1 MLLAFIPP
9 YAPPRCCQRTGGGV
23 FHQGMK
29 LKSGPFQ
36 YILGVLV
43 NAALRH
49 LVLVV
54 VLASSFGRAAQ
65 EPVAFVKQIAPV
77 LREKCLTCHGPEK
90 AKGGFRLD
98 TFELM
103 NKPGSSKLPPL
114 VAGSPEKSHLFELL
128 TTSDQ
133 DDRMPQK
140 DNALPPDQIGLF
152 ERWIREGARFDGPE
166 PKATLASLAALMDQP
181 LAPETY
187 LAPVP
192 ITAIAFHPA
201 GKELAVSGYHE
212 ITVWSADTTSLL
224 RRITNVAQRTF
235 ALVYHRDGTILAAAS
250 GTPGRSGEAKLFDAQ
265 TGERIRTLVST
276 PDVMLSVCFNA
287 DSTRLACAGTDNAIR
302 LFDAASGN
310 LQLTAEQ
317 HADWVT
323 SVAFSADGSN
333 IVSASRDKTVRVYDA
348 VSGELETTYTGHG
361 EAVFAAAFSIDP
373 KYALSAGRDK
383 KVHLWEVKDGKKSGE
398 LSAEGEIQ
406 RLIVSTNG
414 IFVAAGAAIRHYSK
428 DSKRELLHTF
438 TGHADLVYGLAL
450 HDASEQL
457 ASGSYDGEIRLWNI
471 RDGTLLRKF
480 RAVPL
485 RLTVR

>member
-1 MLLAFIPP
+1 
-9 YAPPRCCQRTGGGV
+9 
-23 FHQGMK
+23 
-29 LKSGPFQ
+29 
-36 YILGVLV
+36 V

-49 LVLVV
+49 LVLVLV
-54 VLASSFGRAAQ
+54 VVVVVVVPSLAQ
-65 EPVAFVKQIAPV
+65 EPVAFVRQIAPV

-103 NKPGSSKLPPL
+103 SKPGSSKLPPL

-128 TTSDQ
+128 TTTVE

-140 DNALPPDQIGLF
+140 DGALPREQIGLF
-152 ERWIREGARFDGPE
+152 ERWIREGARFDGPD

-187 LAPVP
+187 IAPVP

-212 ITVWSADTTSLL
+212 ITIWNPETGSLL

-235 ALVYHRDGTILAAAS
+235 ALAYNSDGTILAAAS
-250 GTPGRSGEAKLFDAQ
+250 GTPGRSGEAKLFDAH
-265 TGERIRTLVST
+265 TGGRIRTLVGT
-276 PDVMLSVCFNA
+276 PDVMLSVCFSP
-287 DSTRLACAGTDNAIR
+287 DSARLACAGTDNAIR
-302 LFDAASGN
+302 VFDTASGH
-310 LQLTAEQ
+310 LQLTSEQ

-348 VSGELETTYTGHG
+348 ASGELETTYTGHS
-361 EAVFAAAFSIDP
+361 EAVFAAAFSTDP

-383 KVHLWEVKDGKKSGE
+383 KIHTWEVKDGKKSGE

-414 IFVAAGAAIRHYSK
+414 IFVAAGTAIRHYAK

-438 TGHADLVYGLAL
+438 TGHADLVYGLAI

-457 ASGSYDGEIRLWNI
+457 ASGSFDGEIRLWNI

-480 RAVPL
+480 TAAPL
-485 RLTVR
+485 RLTAK